1 MDLILQLRA
10 AIELLFLEP
19 VDLAIK
25 VFSLL
30 LERLVLDLLGRL
42 EVPGMLQSL
51 LVLFRPIHLNF
62 TLQLL
67 NQLIKIAAGVLPLSL
82 FPLFIIM
89 LVLQLILQFFVCM
102 RELSDV
108 PIGRF

>member
-1 MDLILQLRA
+1 MDLILQLCA